1 MPDIGFPLSLH
12 APPGNR
18 VAMAI
23 ADELGGDLRGLQDP
37 PRSGTRLVV
46 LFLDGT
52 ETHLQEPLLRGLLS
66 HRRHDPPQ
74 VVCVRSRGDSALSLL
89 RAGASDV
96 LGGDEQQQLAEL
108 RETCAHWRRVAHAV
122 DVARTEMLGSSAVW
136 REAVRNLVEAALFCR
151 HPVLI
156 TGENGTGK
164 ELAARLLHRLDPSP
178 DKRELVVLDCA
189 TISPELSGSEFFGH
203 ERGAF
208 TSAFET
214 RDGVFAQAD
223 GGTLFLDEVGE
234 LPVRLQAELLRA
246 TQEKSFRRV
255 GGSRWFKV
263 DFRLVA
269 ATNRDLS
276 RERNSGGFR
285 EDFFHRIAAW
295 RCHLPPLRERRD
307 DILPMAR
314 HFFAL
319 ERPGSDPDLSNE
331 VADFLL
337 HRDYPGN
344 TRELVQLVRRMAVRW
359 KGHGP
364 IQVGCIPAEE
374 RAGIRV
380 FASGFPVQHEPPP
393 PTHAAAFLEKA
404 IERMIDDGIG
414 LGDIKEHASEV
425 AYRIALE
432 KEEGNIQR
440 AARSLQVSDR
450 SVQLFVKSSK
460 QGGGDP

>member
-12 APPGNR
+12 APPGNK

-23 ADELGGDLRGLQDP
+23 ADELGGDHRDLQDP
-37 PRSGTRLVV
+37 PRSGARLVV

-52 ETHLQEPLLRGLLS
+52 DTHHQESLLRGVLS
-66 HRRHDPPQ
+66 HRRHDPPHI
-74 VVCVRSRGDSALSLL
+74 VCVRSGGESSLSLL

-96 LGGDEQQQLAEL
+96 LGGDERQQLAEL
-108 RETCAHWRRVAHAV
+108 RETCAHWRRVDQAMEL
-122 DVARTEMLGSSAVW
+122 ARAEMLGSSAIW
-136 REAVRNLVEAALFCR
+136 KEALRNLVEAALFCR

-214 RDGVFAQAD
+214 RDGAFAQAD

-276 RERNSGGFR
+276 HERNSGGFR

-295 RCHLPPLRERRD
+295 RCHLPPLRDRRE

-314 HFFAL
+314 HFFAQ
-319 ERPGSDPDLSNE
+319 ERPGSTVGLSNE

-337 HRDYPGN
+337 HRAYPGN

-364 IQVGCIPAEE
+364 VQAGCIPAEE
-374 RAGIRV
+374 RADIRV
-380 FASGFPVQHEPPP
+380 FASGFSVQPEPSPADP
-393 PTHAAAFLEKA
+393 PTGLLELA
-404 IERMIDDGIG
+404 IERLISDGVG

-460 QGGGDP
+460 HGGSEP